1 MIALL
6 LSMLVQAAQVT
17 PLQAAPAPA
26 PLTVPIPGT
35 LPKQA
40 LPVKGCAVYLWSA
53 EDRRL
58 VAMAGADPATLR
70 LVLDGKVVDI
80 ARAEQVG
87 GAGFGF
93 ADSTTYRRDDIIATL
108 AIQVATR
115 SDLVDGA
122 IVPTATLSLAR
133 GGGDALVVPVG
144 GLIGCAKSPT
154 P

>member
-6 LSMLVQAAQVT
+6 LPML
-17 PLQAAPAPA
+17 LQAVPVTTSQVVPVSP

-40 LPVKGCAVYLWSA
+40 LPARGCAVYLWSA

-70 LVLDGKVVDI
+70 LVLDGKIVDI
-80 ARAEQVG
+80 ARAEQAG

-93 ADSTTYRRDDIIATL
+93 GDSTTYRRDDITATL
-108 AIQVATR
+108 AIQIATR

-122 IVPTATLSLAR
+122 IVPTATLSLAK

>member
-1 MIALL
+1 MIALSLPL
-6 LSMLVQAAQVT
+6 L
-17 PLQAAPAPA
+17 LQAAPVPLPQAAPVPA

-40 LPVKGCAVYLWSA
+40 LPAKGCAVYLWSA

-80 ARAEQVG
+80 ARAEQAG

-93 ADSTTYRRDDIIATL
+93 GDSTTYRRDDITATL
-108 AIQVATR
+108 AIQGGATPYWPVR
-115 SDLVDGA
+115 SW
-122 IVPTATLSLAR
+122 VPR
-133 GGGDALVVPVG
+133 
-144 GLIGCAKSPT
+144 SPSSA
-154 P
+154 